1 VPQIHIPSNINNLNT
16 ETGRPRAN
24 SVKRKHDGSSYAD
37 ITSKPSTMQQQVFNE
52 AQREKIEEMALEITK
67 VSSLCDKIGDTT
79 ALYEADSTLIGLLHN
94 INNAIRG
101 IVRVQEFIVKDGI
114 TWSQSLTVPK
124 TPNTASDPE
133 IQMVSLGNVT
143 KRQRQGPSLP
153 EPSWLEPT
161 AKEQVD
167 PEVRC
172 FRDAVR
178 TAENSTLVFNLDMGR
193 VPIMNIETISNK
205 ATLALINM
213 AAAKEEGNTTSVPA
227 EDTITAIDD
236 VLSVATNISF
246 YGKKT
251 KTYKNPKDSLSGS
264 FCTVPVRYEFRDR
277 ETRIEAE
284 KLFMDK
290 CGAHCAIPYPTM
302 LRECI
307 KQVVGKVK
315 RDYPNNQVRVNVD
328 TQKLCLSVSRREKNL
343 ENPGK
348 WNSYDVNIPLPKEA
362 LNIDTKTVPQGFR
375 LTTLPAGPKSP
386 RAGSPTEVSNVE
398 MEAEDGD

>member
-153 EPSWLEPT
+153 EPSRLEPT

-167 PEVRC
+167 PEVRR
-172 FRDAVR
+172 FREAVR

-307 KQVVGKVK
+307 KQVVGKV
-315 RDYPNNQVRVNVD
+315 D